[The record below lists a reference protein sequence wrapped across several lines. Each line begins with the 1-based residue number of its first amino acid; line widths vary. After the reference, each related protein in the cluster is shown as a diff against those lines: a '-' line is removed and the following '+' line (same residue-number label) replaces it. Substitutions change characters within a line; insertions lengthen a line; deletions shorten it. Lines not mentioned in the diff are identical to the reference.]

1 MTGWRIGYLYASE
14 ENITQIKKAH
24 IPFSI
29 CAPVVSQY
37 AAIGALKGSQECI
50 KEFKQHYLETRNL
63 MCERLD
69 NLDSVF
75 QYSKPGGSYLMFPK
89 ILGSAGKDSIAFS
102 KKLLEDIQVSTT
114 PGIAFG
120 PTGEGHIRLS
130 FCVSKEMINKAFDR
144 MDKYFK

>member
-1 MTGWRIGYLYASE
+1 
-14 ENITQIKKAH
+14 
-24 IPFSI
+24 
-29 CAPVVSQY
+29 
-37 AAIGALKGSQECI
+37 
-50 KEFKQHYLETRNL
+50 

-69 NLDSVF
+69 KLDFVF

-89 ILGSAGKDSIAFS
+89 ILGNAGKDSIKFS
-102 KKLLEDIQVSTT
+102 KKLLNDIKVSTT

-144 MDKYFK
+144 MEKYFK